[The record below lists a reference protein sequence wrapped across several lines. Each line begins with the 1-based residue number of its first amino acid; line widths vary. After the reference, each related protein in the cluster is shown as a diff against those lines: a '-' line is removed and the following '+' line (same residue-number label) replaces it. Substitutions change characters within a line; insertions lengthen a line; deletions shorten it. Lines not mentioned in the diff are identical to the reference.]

1 MNEPERP
8 MHPALIAVVVVLGI
22 AFVGCLPVSSGMSW
36 PDAFVAS
43 VAIVCVAFL
52 AWRAGRAIWRVGP

>member
-22 AFVGCLPVSSGMSW
+22 AFVGWALAGYVSELIG
-36 PDAFVAS
+36 AY
-43 VAIVCVAFL
+43 
-52 AWRAGRAIWRVGP
+52 R